1 MADHRL
7 EPEELSTAGLPSARR
22 GYDRKAVAALLE
34 EASARWQELRD
45 HHAAVIAEIER
56 YGGIENLGRDLREVG
71 ERVAAI
77 LDEAQGLA
85 EDLRRHAQEEA
96 DGHRVAALEAAAA
109 TTGEAEGQAFAL
121 RRDAWETGTR
131 LLEQVRERA
140 AAMIERAE
148 ADTLIIRAKA
158 EQEAHRHLTESRKEA
173 ADTTRAARYEAERLV
188 GEAKRRADE
197 LIEQAAQAAPEPP
210 RRPGAGWGVTVID
223 AEGRRLGGDPAVE
236 IDPHHPAYGD
246 VLAAEVGSLHAM
258 PESRPEPAPEPEPE
272 SAPEPEP
279 EPEPE
284 SAPEPEPDPEP
295 ASDADEVG
303 GLFERLRR
311 TDEIPVVEVVSE
323 PETKPEPAPEPEPE
337 PEPEPPRPR
346 GPDAVEIREQA
357 VLPVLNAHVREARR
371 VLMEIQNDAL
381 DQVRTL
387 RKGARWEP
395 DTAAMAAALTAVAAP
410 IGAEAVEA
418 GAAAAAV
425 YGATTAAEAA
435 SDARARGVVDDMG
448 AAFAASVEK
457 AARADD
463 PAAAAGR
470 AFRGWR
476 NDEAARWLRTAAY
489 AGYHDGLGAALS
501 ASGITEVVGVRH
513 GRLCNVCP
521 AAAGVVWDPAGS
533 PPGGLEAPPAGP
545 DCTCAVQPHT

>member
-279 EPEPE
+279 
-284 SAPEPEPDPEP
+284 
-295 ASDADEVG
+295 
-303 GLFERLRR
+303 
-311 TDEIPVVEVVSE
+311 
-323 PETKPEPAPEPEPE
+323 
-337 PEPEPPRPR
+337 
-346 GPDAVEIREQA
+346 
-357 VLPVLNAHVREARR
+357 
-371 VLMEIQNDAL
+371 
-381 DQVRTL
+381 
-387 RKGARWEP
+387 
-395 DTAAMAAALTAVAAP
+395 
-410 IGAEAVEA
+410 
-418 GAAAAAV
+418 
-425 YGATTAAEAA
+425 
-435 SDARARGVVDDMG
+435 
-448 AAFAASVEK
+448 
-457 AARADD
+457 
-463 PAAAAGR
+463 
-470 AFRGWR
+470 
-476 NDEAARWLRTAAY
+476 
-489 AGYHDGLGAALS
+489 
-501 ASGITEVVGVRH
+501 
-513 GRLCNVCP
+513 
-521 AAAGVVWDPAGS
+521 
-533 PPGGLEAPPAGP
+533 
-545 DCTCAVQPHT
+545 